1 MKKIK
6 KLSIV
11 EKNNISN
18 VFVDD
23 KPLKSIGGNFF
34 DLKSNKLANFL
45 KDEITISKK
54 ISDIKNLIFY
64 QVFSLAIDKIKDNKI
79 EYVEKI
85 CEYSD
90 TDLICY
96 RAEAPHDLC
105 KLQEE
110 IWDPVLDKLKK
121 INIKFNKF
129 TGIIPKSQPR
139 QSTEILKK
147 KIIDLNNLQIS
158 CLFKLTQMTGS
169 VLLSY
174 SFVKGLI
181 NEKNMFECSFLD
193 ENWQAKKWGL
203 LEDVQEKQKNDF
215 LIIKKFNR
223 LLNILY

>member
-18 VFVDD
+18 VFIDD

-34 DLKSNKLANFL
+34 DLNSNKLANFL
-45 KDEITISKK
+45 KDEISISKT

-147 KIIDLNNLQIS
+147 KNN
-158 CLFKLTQMTGS
+158 
-169 VLLSY
+169 
-174 SFVKGLI
+174 
-181 NEKNMFECSFLD
+181 
-193 ENWQAKKWGL
+193 
-203 LEDVQEKQKNDF
+203 
-215 LIIKKFNR
+215 
-223 LLNILY
+223 